1 MDHMNAINLKTILY
15 KDMKTNRFADYLSP
29 EIEMVEV
36 TTEGILC
43 GSEGFGINP
52 MNIVDGA
59 GSDWDWQ

>member
-1 MDHMNAINLKTILY
+1 
-15 KDMKTNRFADYLSP
+15 MKTNRFADYLSP